1 MSKAVVVYSGGMDST
16 VLLEYCI
23 KNHDEVYVITFDYN
37 QRHKKEIAIARSYV
51 EEIHSIMEHK
61 VVDLKFFADLV
72 PSSAI
77 TSNNINVPK
86 MKDIIGEAQSSAYV
100 PNRNM
105 MLLSIACSYAE
116 AVKASDVYYGAVA
129 IDNLSGYWDCT
140 EQFVDGI
147 NNLLALNRMNRI
159 QIQAPLLFKSKKEI
173 IEMGIELGVK
183 FNRTW
188 TCYEG
193 RDISCGEC
201 PSCAAR
207 LGGWVKAGY
216 IDPLLYEKHIDWDTK
231 KCKPLLKYKNVRH

>member
-16 VLLEYCI
+16 VLLEHCV

-61 VVDLKFFADLV
+61 IVDLKFFAGLV

-77 TSNNINVPK
+77 TSKDINVPK
-86 MKDIIGEAQSSAYV
+86 MKDIIGEAQPVTYV

-116 AVKASDVYYGAVA
+116 AVNATDVYYGAVA
-129 IDNLSGYWDCT
+129 VDNLSGYWDCT
-140 EQFVDGI
+140 PEFLEHI
-147 NNLLALNRMNRI
+147 NNCLSLNRMNRI
-159 QIQAPLLFKSKKEI
+159 QVQAPLLYKSKKEI
-173 IEMGIELGVK
+173 IEMGLELGVR
-183 FNRTW
+183 FGSTW

-193 RDISCGEC
+193 KELSCGVC

-207 LGGWVKAGY
+207 LAGWKKIGQV
-216 IDPLLYEKHIDWDTK
+216 DPLLYASI
-231 KCKPLLKYKNVRH
+231 N